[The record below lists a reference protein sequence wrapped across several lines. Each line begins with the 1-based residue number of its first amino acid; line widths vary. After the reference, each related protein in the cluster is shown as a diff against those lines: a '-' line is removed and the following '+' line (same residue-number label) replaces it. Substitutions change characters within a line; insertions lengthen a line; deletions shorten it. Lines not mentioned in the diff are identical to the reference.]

1 MTKSTL
7 APLTRCTQAVL
18 RAFDIEGYPEYA
30 SGTLAYIKAQGYK
43 LTKVEYPGR
52 SLRDF
57 YTSGQH
63 DMQRDYIIFTIGHVL
78 CIRQGII
85 TDTAG
90 CGQHTRVESV
100 WGVTK
105 A

>member
-7 APLTRCTQAVL
+7 ATLPRCTQAVL

-30 SGTLAYIKAQGYK
+30 SGTLLYLKNKGYK
-43 LTKVEYPGR
+43 LRKIDTPDR
-52 SLRDF
+52 TLRRF
-57 YTSGQH
+57 YTSGLH
-63 DMQRDYIIFTIGHVL
+63 DISKDYIIFTSGHVL
-78 CIRQGII
+78 CIREGII

-100 WGVTK
+100 WEVSR
-105 A
+105 